1 MTTPTPPVG
10 SADGAA
16 RAAAEP
22 AGAAPP
28 AEAPAAPTEPD
39 GTGDRASHVHREGAL
54 AFRNAIKLSLSLI
67 ATWSVAIVVTFK
79 LPVYL
84 EKALYGDYQN
94 ALAVATTAFVF
105 VELGVDTYIQREVPV
120 RPRHASQFF
129 LGLGLARILVSV
141 PLFVACAL
149 VAVHRGWATNVVA
162 ATMVFAL
169 SQFFTAF
176 NTTFQKTLQA
186 ATKVDALAIVNVA
199 TKLLFGIGT
208 FVVIAMRVPFV
219 LLLMPMLVSEMIKAA
234 FLFRATKK
242 AVDLELNLDLKET
255 YAVMKESLPFFVNS
269 VAVTLGSSLDILVL
283 GWLVDDKA
291 HAEAAREEVGVY
303 AAAKQIAGL
312 SALLSPIM
320 GGVMIPLMR
329 RAHAR
334 SEDEFF
340 AILRRV
346 IEGVVVVALPLT
358 LILAL
363 SADVALHYALRDK
376 YAEAAGSLR
385 ALAPTFVFAYGNVL
399 LWLALMIMGRSW
411 QITIVSIVGL
421 ALLVGLT
428 LIAVPLTRPLGLGGA
443 GMGAGIALSTREAII
458 IITFLFLIGKRALDS
473 RNVGAVLKSL
483 LIAVMVT
490 ASHIAL
496 GRVLHTWPQLVL
508 RVGLDCAFYG
518 VLLLGLRVVRIGDA
532 KSVLKLI
539 KNRRNA
545 A

>member
-1 MTTPTPPVG
+1 MTNKDPQPANERGP
-10 SADGAA
+10 DPEA
-16 RAAAEP
+16 RAS
-22 AGAAPP
+22 GANQEASPP
-28 AEAPAAPTEPD
+28 DPVAV
-39 GTGDRASHVHREGAL
+39 GDRASHVHREGAL
-54 AFRNAIKLSLSLI
+54 AFRNAIKLTFSLI
-67 ATWSVAIVVTFK
+67 ATWSVALVVTFK

-84 EKALYGDYQN
+84 DAHLFGDYQK
-94 ALAVATTAFVF
+94 ALALATTAFVF
-105 VELGVDTYIQREVPV
+105 VELGVDTYIQREVPI
-120 RPRHASQFF
+120 RPSHASRFF
-129 LGLGLARILVSV
+129 LGLALMRLTVSV

-149 VAVHRGWATNVVA
+149 IAQRRGWASNVMA

-169 SQFFTAF
+169 SQLFTAF

-186 ATKVDALAIVNVA
+186 ATKVDALAIINVA

-208 FVVIAMRVPFV
+208 FAVIALKVRFV
-219 LLLMPMLVSEMIKAA
+219 LLLMPMLFSEIIKAL
-234 FLFRATKK
+234 FLFRATRR
-242 AVDLELNLDLKET
+242 AIDLQLNLDLKET
-255 YAVMKESLPFFVNS
+255 YAVMKESAPFFVNS
-269 VAVTLGSSLDILVL
+269 VAVTLGSSLDYLVL
-283 GWLVDDKA
+283 DWFVGGNPLDK
-291 HAEAAREEVGVY
+291 EVGLY
-303 AAAKQIAGL
+303 GAAKNIAGL

-320 GGVMIPLMR
+320 GGVLIPLMR

-340 AILRRV
+340 IILRRV

-376 YAEAAGSLR
+376 YTEAAGSLQ

-421 ALLVGLT
+421 GLLVVLT
-428 LIAVPLTRPLGLGGA
+428 LIAVPLMRPFGLGGA

-458 IITFLFLIGKRALDS
+458 IVTFLFLIGKRALDA
-473 RNVGAVLKSL
+473 RNIGAVLKSA
-483 LIAVMVT
+483 LICVAVT

-496 GRVLHTWPQLVL
+496 GRVLHSWPQLVL
-508 RVGLDCAFYG
+508 RVALDCALYG
-518 VLLLGLRVVRIGDA
+518 TLLLVLRVVRIGDA
-532 KSVLKLI
+532 KVVLKLI
-539 KNRRNA
+539 KNRRNVA

>member
-1 MTTPTPPVG
+1 MTTPTPPEAPDAPDV
-10 SADGAA
+10 SA
-16 RAAAEP
+16 
-22 AGAAPP
+22 
-28 AEAPAAPTEPD
+28 APAASEPIGTASEPV

-54 AFRNAIKLSLSLI
+54 AFRNAIKLTLSLI
-67 ATWSVAIVVTFK
+67 ATWSVALVVTFK

-84 EKALYGDYQN
+84 DKALYGDYQN
-94 ALAVATTAFVF
+94 ALALATTAFVF

-120 RPRHASQFF
+120 RPKHASQFF
-129 LGLGLARILVSV
+129 LGLGLARLAVSL
-141 PLFVACAL
+141 PLFLACAFE
-149 VAVHRGWATNVVA
+149 ANRRGWATNVVA
-162 ATMVFAL
+162 ATMVFAV

-186 ATKVDALAIVNVA
+186 ATKVDALAVVNVA
-199 TKLLFGIGT
+199 CKLLFGIGT
-208 FVVIAMRVPFV
+208 FVVIALRVPFV
-219 LLLMPMLVSEMIKAA
+219 LLLMPMLVSEIIKAI
-234 FLFRATKK
+234 FLFRATRK

-269 VAVTLGSSLDILVL
+269 VAVTLGTSLDVLVL
-283 GWLVDDKA
+283 GVLVDDPLHK
-291 HAEAAREEVGVY
+291 EIARQEVGVY

-376 YAEAAGSLR
+376 YTEAAGSLQ

-411 QITIVSIVGL
+411 QITIVSILGL
-421 ALLVGLT
+421 GLLVVLT
-428 LIAVPLTRPLGLGGA
+428 LVIVPLTRPLGLGGA
-443 GMGAGIALSTREAII
+443 GMGAGIALSTRELII
-458 IITFLFLIGKRALDS
+458 IITFLILIGKRALDG
-473 RNVGAVLKSL
+473 RNIGAVVKSL
-483 LIAVMVT
+483 LIGAIVT

-496 GRVLHTWPQLVL
+496 GRVLHGWPQLVL
-508 RVGLDCAFYG
+508 RVALDCALYG
-518 VLLLGLRVVRIGDA
+518 ALLLGLRVVRVGDA

-545 A
+545 